1 MITIDLHGMNVDS
14 AIYNLNNHL
23 KMAKKDKDRLL
34 YIITG
39 YGSSGKTHKIKNK
52 VIEVLDEYKMN
63 KYIKD
68 YLLGSEIDIFNLKY
82 QSFPNKN
89 IPENIKN
96 ERNLGAI
103 LVAV

>member
-1 MITIDLHGMNVDS
+1 MITIDLHGMNIDS
-14 AIYNLNNHL
+14 ALYNLDNHI

-34 YIITG
+34 YVITG
-39 YGSSGKTHKIKNK
+39 YGSSGKTHKIKNN
-52 VIEVLDEYKMN
+52 VIDKLDEYKSTN
-63 KYIKD
+63 YIKD
-68 YLLGSEIDIFNLKY
+68 YLLGNEIDIFNTKY

-96 ERNLGAI
+96 DRNLGAI